1 MSELKDLSSEML
13 DDEYAKSIYERTSEL
28 LKMLGPDPLK
38 AHVMVAE
45 EDAIGELATSL
56 LLTHASE
63 MFTTPSVRPSDIP
76 APGMRLNPV
85 PSLTSTDE
93 ILRART
99 DIPEA
104 KDGAPIRKPHEVRD
118 IDESSIYEGYMVHLN
133 LDSQTF
139 MQKLIGDEKT
149 PEVAEGVEILP
160 SMSGTLRRIAPDLYH
175 EYEEALLEDEG
186 ED

>member
-1 MSELKDLSSEML
+1 MSELKDAFSKML
-13 DDEYAKSIYERTSEL
+13 DDEQAKKLEERTSEL

-45 EDAIGELATSL
+45 ESAIGELATSL
-56 LLTHASE
+56 LLTQSPE
-63 MFTTPSVRPSDIP
+63 MFSTPSIRPSDIP

-85 PSLTSTDE
+85 PSLTSIDE
-93 ILRART
+93 ILRAHT
-99 DIPEA
+99 DMPEA
-104 KDGAPIRKPHEVRD
+104 KDGAPIRKLHEVRD

-139 MQKLIGDEKT
+139 LQKLIGDEKA

-160 SMSGTLRRIAPDLYH
+160 SVSGTLRRIAPDLYH